1 MITVKVGEL
10 FTVDFRATPATGYQW
25 SAVDVPDGVEYVD
38 GSFLAEPEAG
48 TTPMVPASGTQRFH
62 FMAAAPGRVEL
73 GFVLKRSWESGE
85 IQRYSE
91 VVVITD

>member
-38 GSFLAEPEAG
+38 GTFLAESAG

-62 FMAAAPGRVEL
+62 FMAAAAGRVEL

-85 IQRYSE
+85 IQRHSE
-91 VVVITD
+91 VVDITD